1 MTNVCQFP
9 LFCCD
14 GVGFLYHFWRTVLGL
29 FVHWVLLGVVN
40 FLFKSFFLVPFIK
53 LDWWRE
59 IAYLFLL
66 WNDFLYWLW
75 LIGFLGIVLWT
86 GVFDLLAH
94 VKHPPRPFWLSVF
107 ISKSGA
113 ILMGMLL
120 YVTWFYSLVN
130 FNILSLFCTFSFW
143 FVCVVGYFLWSC
155 LFKILYAS
163 CTPIKH
169 LLL

>member
-94 VKHPPRPFWLSVF
+94 VKHPPRPFWLSF

-130 FNILSLFCTFSFW
+130 FNILFCFACSVFDL
-143 FVCVVGYFLWSC
+143 CVLWVIFYDHVYLKFC
-155 LFKILYAS
+155 ML
-163 CTPIKH
+163 PVPQ
-169 LLL
+169 